1 MRSPSNLNPVSSTST
16 HNDGDG
22 EPRLRLNRAERRVQ
36 IATVCAER
44 IATEGYSHTSVR
56 DVAAGAGISTGTLL
70 HHFESKE
77 KMLAATLLLVSDDF
91 LAHIREAGSGDDDA
105 VVRLRAVV
113 RAVLDLD
120 RHSIGWRVWIA
131 FWHEASINPELA
143 VVAGERT
150 GLAEAIFVDLIAD
163 ARDAGLLDVDDPEV
177 SAGELAALIDG
188 VALRMCSEAGR
199 WSQERAIGLVERL
212 IDDWKP
218 RPTVDRR
225 LEPTLGADGLTTWD
239 SVQYYR

>member
-1 MRSPSNLNPVSSTST
+1 MEQPQRSSRRSPTTDERAGILGPVTSKVT
-16 HNDGDG
+16 QTGDG
-22 EPRLRLNRAERRVQ
+22 EPRLRLDREERRIQ
-36 IATVCAER
+36 IAEACADL
-44 IATEGYSHTSVR
+44 IATDGYSHTSVR
-56 DVAAGAGISTGTLL
+56 DVAARAGISTGTLL

-91 LAHIREAGSGDDDA
+91 LEHIREASSGNGDDP

-113 RAVLDLD
+113 RAILDLD

-150 GLAEAIFVDLIAD
+150 GLAETLFIDLITE
-163 ARDAGLLDVDDPEV
+163 ARDADLLDVTDPEI

-199 WSQERAIGLVERL
+199 WSHERAISLVERL
-212 IDDWKP
+212 IDDWEVAP
-218 RPTVDRR
+218 
-225 LEPTLGADGLTTWD
+225 A
-239 SVQYYR
+239 S